1 MFTEVLLLFN
11 QLCFPKSICVFLSTF
26 SWSDYLDTS
35 SLFSKVNF
43 NCVKSLLYYQ
53 WKTKEYIPNSSFY
66 FWLFA
71 INSEAALWDSMKT
84 KGAKRLHCR
93 KKKSKSCQHVDKY
106 RSYCQ
111 PMLIITPIV
120 VTLYEVDHN
129 CGSGTSFTRVAF
141 I

>member
-93 KKKSKSCQHVDKY
+93 KKKIQKLSTCWQIQKLLPTDVNYYSYSCNFIWS
-106 RSYCQ
+106 RSQ
-111 PMLIITPIV
+111 LWEWNF
-120 VTLYEVDHN
+120 LY
-129 CGSGTSFTRVAF
+129 
-141 I
+141 